1 MYQECNAIMEARYFL
16 ESPVVFAA
24 DCRAMNLEFRW
35 KRLVIT
41 SCKIWESLGVSFYQ
55 ELQKEAEGRMAQPL
69 QDEQSWKL
77 LFLGLMEW
85 TYIYLGIPSNHAA
98 LMELS
103 GAERIKASA
112 TIQDSIQAW
121 ENHLAETA
129 KVKWMIKSVSKEVA
143 YAVQYIHQNFDKD
156 ISLKEISE
164 FVQLSPNYLSLLFK
178 KEMDCNLIEF
188 LTNYRVEKA
197 KELMLNTSLKT
208 YEIAE
213 NVGIS
218 DSAYFSRIFKKSTG
232 VSPIDFRK
240 KKVMGRKED

>member
-1 MYQECNAIMEARYFL
+1 
-16 ESPVVFAA
+16 
-24 DCRAMNLEFRW
+24 
-35 KRLVIT
+35 
-41 SCKIWESLGVSFYQ
+41 
-55 ELQKEAEGRMAQPL
+55 MAQSL

-77 LFLGLMEW
+77 FFLGLMEW
-85 TYIYLGIPSNHAA
+85 TYNNLGIPANHTA
-98 LMELS
+98 LMEFS
-103 GAERIKASA
+103 SAERMKASS

-121 ENHLAETA
+121 ESHLAETA

-143 YAVQYIHQNFDKD
+143 YAVQYIHQNFDQD

-178 KEMDCNLIEF
+178 KEMNCNLIEF

-240 KKVMGRKED
+240 KKVIGQKAELHADN